1 MSFEN
6 NIKKGAESSIQAI
19 KDGTNVVVSEV
30 GKLLKVSEK
39 KIDINSFK
47 KKIEKNFSTLGELVY
62 RYLTDGITTP
72 LDQPDVRELLQNIY
86 QYNENIRQLEN
97 EIEIIRNINPSE
109 NASDSEAENN
119 KAASSGDSEKTA
131 PSDRDKSAED
141 MTDGN
146 KREDGPAE

>member
-62 RYLTDGITTP
+62 RYLTDGINNP
-72 LDQPDVRELLQNIY
+72 LDQPDVREVLQNIY

-109 NASDSEAENN
+109 NASGNGEENGAAAVSPDNQEKEAP
-119 KAASSGDSEKTA
+119 SGDEE
-131 PSDRDKSAED
+131 SAED
-141 MTDGN
+141 SGKT
-146 KREDGPAE
+146 EDSSTT